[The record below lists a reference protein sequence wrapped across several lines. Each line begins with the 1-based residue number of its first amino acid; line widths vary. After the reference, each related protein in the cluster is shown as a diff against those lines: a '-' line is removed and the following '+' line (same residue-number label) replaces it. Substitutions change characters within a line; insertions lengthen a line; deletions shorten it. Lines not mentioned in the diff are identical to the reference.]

1 MILILIL
8 NILWAAT
15 FTIGKASL
23 SYTTPILFIGMRM
36 FIGGLMLLAY
46 CLIKKEPLKL
56 RKADMFVIA
65 QVCFFQYYTSFI
77 CEYWSMNHIASSK
90 ASLLFNLSPFIT
102 AIISYFALNELI
114 TKKQLVGLIVGFL
127 GFIPILMAAAPE
139 ENILG
144 GGGLI
149 SIPEIV
155 MIMAVFS
162 SCYGWIAFK
171 KAHERGYGTLTIN
184 AWTMF
189 LAGIASLIT
198 SILVEGTPTINA
210 PATCYSLAGM
220 QSLCDLVG
228 TYGAG
233 IIMFAAYT
241 LAIILIANIAAFN
254 LHGYLLHY
262 YTATFI
268 SFTGFIIPMFSALFG
283 WFFLSEQIGMAFWIS
298 TVVVSIGLYIFYQ
311 DELRTDKLDE
321 PPVSA

>member
-1 MILILIL
+1 MLLILIL

-36 FIGGLMLLAY
+36 FISGIMLLAY
-46 CLIKKEPLKL
+46 CWIKKEPFKI
-56 RKADMFVIA
+56 RMADLAIVA
-65 QVCFFQYYTSFI
+65 QVCFFQYYASFI

-114 TKKQLVGLIVGFL
+114 TKKQLLGLVIGFI
-127 GFIPILMAAAPE
+127 GFIPILAATAPE
-139 ENILG
+139 ENIVGSG
-144 GGGLI
+144 GII

-171 KAHERGYGTLTIN
+171 KAHERGYGTLTVN
-184 AWTMF
+184 AWSMF
-189 LAGIASLIT
+189 VAGIAGLATSL
-198 SILVEGTPTINA
+198 LVEGTPTISA
-210 PATCYSLAGM
+210 PASCYTIAGM
-220 QSLCDLVG
+220 SWLCGLLG
-228 TYGAG
+228 THGAG
-233 IIMFAAYT
+233 MVMFALYT

-262 YTATFI
+262 YSATFV

-283 WFFLSEQIGMAFWIS
+283 WFFLGEHIGLPFWIS
-298 TVVVSIGLYIFYQ
+298 TAVVSVGLYVFYQ